1 MQSAAAAPPG
11 PSGPRPSVRSRLG
24 GLVMAVL
31 LAIGLVG
38 IAGAGAAPAN
48 ASISEPDL
56 RSTVHARLAVF
67 VDDAV
72 ESGYYTEIQ
81 RSYILSAISTTAPDS
96 LSNRQE
102 RRVMGRFW
110 RIITEVGGVSRNL
123 AERRLS
129 KGATLMRL
137 VGNDA
142 DAVNDRLRSW
152 LAAPVVNAIGRGDIS
167 WLEAAGLLADTRT
180 AVNRLMGQPGGDRDV
195 ILVRMRN

>member
-1 MQSAAAAPPG
+1 MQLRSSRLSESRPG
-11 PSGPRPSVRSRLG
+11 VRTRLG

-31 LAIGLVG
+31 LAVGLVG
-38 IAGAGAAPAN
+38 VAGAGAAPAN
-48 ASISEPDL
+48 AAISEAEL

-72 ESGYYTEIQ
+72 DSGYYTEMQ

-96 LSNRQE
+96 LSDRQE

-110 RIITEVGGVSRNL
+110 RIISEVGGVPRNL

-129 KGATLMRL
+129 KGATLSRV
-137 VGNDA
+137 VGADA

-152 LAAPVVNAIGRGDIS
+152 LAAPVVNAIGREDIS
-167 WLEAAGLLADTRT
+167 WTDAMGLLGDTRT

-195 ILVRMRN
+195 ILVRKRN